1 LKGFD
6 RRDHKSQITN
16 FPFISEVISGQFAA
30 RMTLMRIVLTLD
42 RDAGKREEND
52 YLRSLLA
59 SGFQRD
65 EIELLEPG
73 SAPPQDFDGVVL
85 GGGCDVEPRRYGR
98 SPHPEAGLELD
109 ADRDKT
115 DFALFDR
122 SWRAGVPVL
131 AICRGL
137 QVVNVALGGTLFQD
151 IGLQRPASL
160 VHQRPPRQTRRLD
173 HEVEIAAGTHLASIA
188 GRTMFPVNSRHHQA
202 IEDLAPGL
210 SVSAVA
216 PDGLIEAVE
225 TADRWLVGVQWHPE
239 NLDDPV
245 SRALFDDFARTVRER
260 STPGISQRPALLSPA

>member
-1 LKGFD
+1 
-6 RRDHKSQITN
+6 
-16 FPFISEVISGQFAA
+16 
-30 RMTLMRIVLTLD
+30 MRVVLTLD

-65 EIELLEPG
+65 EIALLEPG
-73 SAPPQDFDGVVL
+73 SPPPEEFDGAVL
-85 GGGCDVEPRRYGR
+85 GGGCDVDPRRYGR
-98 SPHPEAGLELD
+98 SPRPQAGLELD
-109 ADRDKT
+109 HDRDKT

-122 SWRAGVPVL
+122 SWRAGVPIL

-151 IGLQRPASL
+151 IGRQRPTSL

-173 HEVEIAAGTHLASIA
+173 HDVEVAPGTHLASIA
-188 GRTMFPVNSRHHQA
+188 GRTTIPVNSRHHQA

-210 SVSAVA
+210 AVSAVA
-216 PDGLIEAVE
+216 PDGLIEGVE
-225 TADRWLVGVQWHPE
+225 AADRWLVAVQWHPE

-245 SRALFDDFARTVRER
+245 SRGLFGDFARVVRER
-260 STPGISQRPALLSPA
+260 SAPGISQRPALLSPA

>member
-1 LKGFD
+1 MAK
-6 RRDHKSQITN
+6 
-16 FPFISEVISGQFAA
+16 V
-30 RMTLMRIVLTLD
+30 VLTLD

-59 SGFQRD
+59 SGFARE

-73 SAPPQDFDGVVL
+73 SPPPLDFDGVVL
-85 GGGCDVEPRRYGR
+85 GGGCDVDPRRYGR
-98 SPHPEAGLELD
+98 SPRPEAGLELD

-122 SWRAGVPVL
+122 SWRARVPVL

-173 HEVEIAAGTHLASIA
+173 HEVEIAAGTRLASIA
-188 GRTMFPVNSRHHQA
+188 QRTTVPVNSRHHQA

-210 SVSAVA
+210 AVSAVA

-225 TADRWLVGVQWHPE
+225 ADRWLMAVQWHPE

-245 SRALFDDFARTVRER
+245 SRGLFDDFARIVRER
-260 STPGISQRPALLSPA
+260 SAPGISERPALLSPA

>member
-1 LKGFD
+1 
-6 RRDHKSQITN
+6 
-16 FPFISEVISGQFAA
+16 
-30 RMTLMRIVLTLD
+30 MRVVLTLD

-59 SGFQRD
+59 SRFQRD
-65 EIELLEPG
+65 EIALLEPG
-73 SAPPQDFDGVVL
+73 SAPPQEFDGVVL
-85 GGGCDVEPRRYGR
+85 GGGCDVDPRRYGQ
-98 SPHPEAGLELD
+98 SPRPEAGLELD
-109 ADRDKT
+109 HDRDKT

-122 SWRAGVPVL
+122 SWRAGVPIF

-151 IGLQRPASL
+151 IGLQRPTSL

-173 HEVEIAAGTHLASIA
+173 HQVEIAPGTHLASIA
-188 GRTMFPVNSRHHQA
+188 QRTMFPVNSRHHQA

-210 SVSAVA
+210 AVSAVA

-225 TADRWLVGVQWHPE
+225 TADRWLMAVQWHPE

-245 SRALFDDFARTVRER
+245 SRGLFDDFARTVRER
-260 STPGISQRPALLSPA
+260 SSPGISERPALLSPA